1 MEINKN
7 DIYAA
12 LNRNPEQLTALA
24 RQIAAAL
31 GFPEE
36 KANMLVQNRDL
47 IAAKLSRMSDAD
59 IANLISTVG
68 EDNARLIIDKIK
80 ENGNG

>member
-24 RQIAAAL
+24 RQIAVAL

>member
-7 DIYAA
+7 EIYEA

-24 RQIAAAL
+24 RQIAASL

-36 KANMLVQNRDL
+36 KADALVQNRDI
-47 IAAKLSRMSDAD
+47 IAAKLSRMSDND
-59 IANLISTVG
+59 IANLISAVG
-68 EDNARLIIDKIK
+68 EDKARLIIDKIR

>member
-36 KANMLVQNRDL
+36 KASMLVQNRDL

>member
-68 EDNARLIIDKIK
+68 EVNARLIIDKIK
-80 ENGNG
+80 EIGNG